1 MTIIP
6 QDEPQADVAAVLRAA
21 ADRLHQLPHARIV
34 PTDVQRAVRLAAGT
48 YRDAQAALDVFA
60 GHLRTACGEQWFAT
74 WSVPRAR
81 ADVEAELRAAA
92 GVVEQAE
99 AAPSMTAV
107 VDVLLKAA
115 DHIEAYE
122 LTVFNVVHVLRAA
135 AAEMVVFGPA
145 AIQLADAAALL
156 LARRLRYSVVRSPVN
171 DLRRWS
177 STHTPDQIVAE
188 LRAAATLPPAFVDL
202 RPGVLARIPRVHARP
217 GEQQPVIRV
226 ETAQEPC
233 SNDDCC
239 DVQMWVRDIESGA
252 VYVAHRPPT
261 FEVEIVSPTIKEL
274 SA

>member
-6 QDEPQADVAAVLRAA
+6 QSAPQADVAAVLRAA

-34 PTDVQRAVRLAAGT
+34 PTDVQRAVRLSAPTFGTAAT
-48 YRDAQAALDVFA
+48 VLNTFTD
-60 GHLRTACGEQWFAT
+60 HLRKTDGERWLAT
-74 WSVPRAR
+74 WSVPRTR

-92 GVVEQAE
+92 DVVEQAV
-99 AAPSMTAV
+99 AAPSMAAV
-107 VDVLLKAA
+107 VGVLVKAA

-122 LTVFNVVHVLRAA
+122 LTVFNVVHALRAA
-135 AAEMVVFGPA
+135 AAELVVFGPA
-145 AIQLADAAALL
+145 AYKLADAAALM

-177 STHTPDQIVAE
+177 STHTPAQIVSE
-188 LRAAATLPPAFVDL
+188 LRAAACLPPAFVDL

-217 GEQQPVIRV
+217 GEQQPIIRV

-233 SNDDCC
+233 GRVDCC